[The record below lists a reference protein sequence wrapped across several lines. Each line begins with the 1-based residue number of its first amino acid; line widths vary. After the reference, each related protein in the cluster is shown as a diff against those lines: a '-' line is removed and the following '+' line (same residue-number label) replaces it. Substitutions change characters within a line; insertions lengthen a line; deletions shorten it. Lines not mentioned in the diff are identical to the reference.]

1 MKTILPPFLLWAT
14 LLASA
19 GPAGAVTIF
28 AATLDGSQE
37 VPGNASTATGFGTF
51 VLNDTGTALTYNAT
65 VFGLDFTGTQ
75 TTSTAD
81 NLVAAHMHAPGPR
94 GVNGPVV
101 FGFFGTPFNETN
113 PNDVTVTPFA
123 TGVGGSVSGK
133 WDSLE
138 GNNTTLTAQLANI
151 LAGNSYINFHT
162 QAFPGGEIRG
172 QIEVV
177 PEPATLLLLGSGLA
191 GVAGAAWRRRRRLV

>member
-1 MKTILPPFLLWAT
+1 MLNSMSVLVVCVM

-37 VPGNASTATGFGTF
+37 NPAVPSTATGFGTF
-51 VLNDTGTALTYNAT
+51 TLNDAGTALTYNAT
-65 VFGLDFTGTQ
+65 VFGLDFTGSQ
-75 TTSTAD
+75 TPGTAD
-81 NLVAAHMHAPGPR
+81 NLVAAHIHSPGPR
-94 GVNGPVV
+94 GVNGPVA
-101 FGFFGTPFNETN
+101 FGFFGAPFNETN
-113 PNDVTVTPFA
+113 PNDVVVTPFT

-133 WDSLE
+133 WDAPE
-138 GNNTTLTAQLANI
+138 GNNTTLTAQLASI

-162 QAFPGGEIRG
+162 TAFPTGEIRG

-177 PEPATLLLLGSGLA
+177 PEPGTLVLLGSGLA
-191 GVAGAAWRRRRRLV
+191 GVAGAAWRRRRRG